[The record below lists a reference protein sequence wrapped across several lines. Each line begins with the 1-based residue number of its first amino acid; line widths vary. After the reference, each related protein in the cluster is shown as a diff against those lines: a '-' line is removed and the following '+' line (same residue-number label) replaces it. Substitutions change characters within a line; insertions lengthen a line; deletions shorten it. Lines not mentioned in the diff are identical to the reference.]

1 MGQFND
7 MLLDLN
13 KLDMQATGD
22 NYSSYASYSYG
33 YYSYYDSSGSTGGG
47 SVERSQSKGQ
57 YYMLLKSFKSGSYWV
72 ERAVTDIVPNVKKL
86 LCNNVDT
93 FTSKSLGSSQAS
105 WNIDSR
111 ESAGGGSYGSGGL
124 PRARLATIGISIQLL

>member
-1 MGQFND
+1 MGEFND

-13 KLDMQATGD
+13 KLDMQATGK
-22 NYSSYASYSYG
+22 NYSEVEKNYYWSYSYG
-33 YYSYYDSSGSTGGG
+33 YYSYYDNRKSAG
-47 SVERSQSKGQ
+47 EKAIKNSQSKGQ

-105 WNIDSR
+105 WNIDSLK
-111 ESAGGGSYGSGGL
+111 SAGGGSYGSGGL
-124 PRARLATIGISIQLL
+124 PTVSTS